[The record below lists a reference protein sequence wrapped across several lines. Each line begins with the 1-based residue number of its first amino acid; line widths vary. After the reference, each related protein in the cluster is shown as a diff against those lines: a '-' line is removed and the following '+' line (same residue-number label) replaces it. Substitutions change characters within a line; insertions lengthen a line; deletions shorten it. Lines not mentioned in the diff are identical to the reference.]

1 MTDEDLITRI
11 KFIVDRLSFRIGDLT
26 LMYEHKQVDPDDF
39 YEEVNYTKGDFIKS
53 IMKLIREHEQPM
65 QTILDP
71 CCGGRMFYFEKN
83 HPNILYLDRRSEVV
97 EMKDR
102 GAIRT
107 LNIEPDYIADF
118 TNLDEPNNSFNFVVF
133 DPPHL
138 INCGKNS
145 WLAKK
150 YGKLDKDTWQ
160 DTLSKGLS
168 ECLRVVKPGCVVAMK
183 WSERDIKTT
192 ELLKILPQKPAFGDK
207 SGMTRWL
214 FFVKGVEDDA

>member
-1 MTDEDLITRI
+1 
-11 KFIVDRLSFRIGDLT
+11 
-26 LMYEHKQVDPDDF
+26 
-39 YEEVNYTKGDFIKS
+39 
-53 IMKLIREHEQPM
+53 MKTTP
-65 QTILDP
+65 TSILDA
-71 CCGGRMFYFEKN
+71 CCGGRMFYFDKD
-83 HPNILYLDRRSEVV
+83 HPNILYIDRRRETV

-102 GAIRT
+102 DKIRT
-107 LNIEPDYIADF
+107 LKINPDLVLDF
-118 TNLDEPNNSFNFVVF
+118 TDMKFPDECFSFVVF

-150 YGKLDKDTWQ
+150 YGKLEKDNWHE
-160 DTLSKGLS
+160 TLSKGLS

-192 ELLKILPQKPAFGDK
+192 ELLKILPQQPAFGDK

-214 FFVKGVEDDA
+214 FFVKGVENE

>member
-1 MTDEDLITRI
+1 MHT
-11 KFIVDRLSFRIGDLT
+11 
-26 LMYEHKQVDPDDF
+26 
-39 YEEVNYTKGDFIKS
+39 TK
-53 IMKLIREHEQPM
+53 
-65 QTILDP
+65 TVLDP
-71 CCGGRMFYFEKN
+71 CCGGRMFYFDKS
-83 HPNILYLDRRSEVV
+83 HPNVLYCDKRYEVV

-102 GAIRT
+102 DKIRT
-107 LNIEPDYIADF
+107 LEIDPDVFVDF
-118 TNLDEPNNSFNFVVF
+118 TYLSQFRDNEFSFVVF

-150 YGKLDKDTWQ
+150 YGKLEKDTWRE
-160 DTLSKGLS
+160 TLGKGLS

-214 FFVKGVEDDA
+214 FFVKGVEHEC

>member
-1 MTDEDLITRI
+1 MRTIPT
-11 KFIVDRLSFRIGDLT
+11 
-26 LMYEHKQVDPDDF
+26 
-39 YEEVNYTKGDFIKS
+39 
-53 IMKLIREHEQPM
+53 
-65 QTILDP
+65 TILDA
-71 CCGGRMFYFEKN
+71 CCGGRMFYFDKN
-83 HPNILYLDRRSEVV
+83 HPNVLYIDRRFETV

-102 GAIRT
+102 DKIRT
-107 LNIEPDYIADF
+107 LEINPDLVMDF
-118 TNLDEPNNSFNFVVF
+118 TDMKFPDECFNFVVF

-150 YGKLDKDTWQ
+150 YGKLDKDTWRE
-160 DTLSKGLS
+160 TLSKGLS

-214 FFVKGVEDDA
+214 FFVKGIEDDEG

>member
-1 MTDEDLITRI
+1 
-11 KFIVDRLSFRIGDLT
+11 
-26 LMYEHKQVDPDDF
+26 
-39 YEEVNYTKGDFIKS
+39 
-53 IMKLIREHEQPM
+53 MKTTP
-65 QTILDP
+65 TSILDA
-71 CCGGRMFYFEKN
+71 CCGGRMFYFEKD
-83 HPNILYLDRRSEVV
+83 HPNILYIDRRRETV

-102 GAIRT
+102 DKIRT
-107 LNIEPDYIADF
+107 LEINPDLVLDF
-118 TNLDEPNNSFNFVVF
+118 TDMKFPDECFYFVVF

-150 YGKLDKDTWQ
+150 YGKLDKDTWKE
-160 DTLSKGLS
+160 TLSKGLS

-192 ELLKILPQKPAFGDK
+192 ELLKTLPQKPAFGDK

-214 FFVKGVEDDA
+214 FFVKGVDDENI

>member
-1 MTDEDLITRI
+1 
-11 KFIVDRLSFRIGDLT
+11 
-26 LMYEHKQVDPDDF
+26 
-39 YEEVNYTKGDFIKS
+39 
-53 IMKLIREHEQPM
+53 MKTTPT
-65 QTILDP
+65 TILDA
-71 CCGGRMFYFEKN
+71 CCGGRMFYFEKD
-83 HPNILYLDRRSEVV
+83 HPNILYIDRRREIV

-102 GAIRT
+102 DKIRT
-107 LNIEPDYIADF
+107 LEISPDLVIDF
-118 TNLDEPNNSFNFVVF
+118 TDMRFPDECFNFVVF

-150 YGKLDKDTWQ
+150 YGKLDKDAWQ
-160 DTLSKGLS
+160 ETLSKGVS

-192 ELLKILPQKPAFGDK
+192 ELLKILPQQPAFGDK

-214 FFVKGVEDDA
+214 FFVKGIENEY

>member
-1 MTDEDLITRI
+1 
-11 KFIVDRLSFRIGDLT
+11 
-26 LMYEHKQVDPDDF
+26 
-39 YEEVNYTKGDFIKS
+39 
-53 IMKLIREHEQPM
+53 MKTTP
-65 QTILDP
+65 TTVLDA
-71 CCGGRMFYFEKN
+71 CCGGRMFYFDKD
-83 HPNILYLDRRSEVV
+83 HPNILYIDRRRETV

-102 GAIRT
+102 DKIRT
-107 LNIEPDYIADF
+107 LEINPDLVIDF
-118 TNLDEPNNSFNFVVF
+118 TDMRFPDECFNFVVF

-150 YGKLDKDTWQ
+150 YGKLDKGTWQ
-160 DTLSKGLS
+160 ETLSKGLS

-214 FFVKGVEDDA
+214 FFVKGVEEVCS

>member
-1 MTDEDLITRI
+1 
-11 KFIVDRLSFRIGDLT
+11 
-26 LMYEHKQVDPDDF
+26 
-39 YEEVNYTKGDFIKS
+39 
-53 IMKLIREHEQPM
+53 M

-83 HPNILYLDRRSEVV
+83 HPNILYLDKRSEVV

-150 YGKLDKDTWQ
+150 YGKLDKYSWQ
-160 DTLSKGLS
+160 ETLSKGLS

-192 ELLKILPQKPAFGDK
+192 ELLKILPQQPAFGDK

-214 FFVKGVEDDA
+214 FFVKGIENEY

>member
-1 MTDEDLITRI
+1 
-11 KFIVDRLSFRIGDLT
+11 
-26 LMYEHKQVDPDDF
+26 
-39 YEEVNYTKGDFIKS
+39 
-53 IMKLIREHEQPM
+53 
-65 QTILDP
+65 
-71 CCGGRMFYFEKN
+71 MFYFEKD
-83 HPNILYLDRRSEVV
+83 HPNILYIDRRRETV

-102 GAIRT
+102 DKIRT
-107 LNIEPDYIADF
+107 LEINPD
-118 TNLDEPNNSFNFVVF
+118 LDECFYFVVF

-150 YGKLDKDTWQ
+150 YGKLDKDTWKE
-160 DTLSKGLS
+160 TLSKGLS

-192 ELLKILPQKPAFGDK
+192 ELLKTLPQKPAFGDK

-214 FFVKGVEDDA
+214 FFVKGVNETCL

>member
-1 MTDEDLITRI
+1 
-11 KFIVDRLSFRIGDLT
+11 
-26 LMYEHKQVDPDDF
+26 
-39 YEEVNYTKGDFIKS
+39 
-53 IMKLIREHEQPM
+53 MKTTPT
-65 QTILDP
+65 TILDA
-71 CCGGRMFYFEKN
+71 CCGGRMFYFEKD
-83 HPNILYLDRRSEVV
+83 HPNILYIDRRREIV

-102 GAIRT
+102 DKIRT
-107 LNIEPDYIADF
+107 LEISPDLVIDF
-118 TNLDEPNNSFNFVVF
+118 TDMRFPDECFNFVVF

-150 YGKLDKDTWQ
+150 YGKLDKGTWRE
-160 DTLSKGLS
+160 TLSKGVS

-192 ELLKILPQKPAFGDK
+192 ELLKILPQQPAFGDK

-214 FFVKGVEDDA
+214 FFVKGIENEY